1 VARELERSV
10 VALVSE
16 ILGAEFGEM
25 PLWLVRPD
33 KVECGDRWPLIE
45 AIYSDLTDGMT
56 LPEEMRL
63 VERREVDAVL
73 QRPGEVPRIL
83 EVDEKQHFNP
93 YRARTLDFYA
103 DEVPLGYPPGVWL
116 ARSKQKTRLEGGGF
130 GKPKPP
136 LFPGDG
142 GRHRHVRSATLS
154 ATSSRPSTASY
165 RHFGSPA
172 SKSSSGSTALTH
184 ATG

>member
-154 ATSSRPSTASY
+154 ATSSRPSTASTDTSD
-165 RHFGSPA
+165 RRLRSRAVG
-172 SKSSSGSTALTH
+172 LQL
-184 ATG
+184 